1 MGRQGRRSL
10 FPLPIVPRTLSM
22 FGVHVLSGAYYP
34 GTVLIFLLGYPAG
47 TSAEERAFLGVRH
60 KLLLNRAVKSVDQSQ
75 HTSRSG
81 KCTLDLEKIRAR
93 LSSRK
98 DQKGLES
105 FYPRVNCLKTI
116 PFTAAH
122 TYIAHI
128 WQYPPP
134 PGVKTLYF

>member
-22 FGVHVLSGAYYP
+22 FRVHVLSGAYYP
-34 GTVLIFLLGYPAG
+34 GAVLIFLLGYPAG

-60 KLLLNRAVKSVDQSQ
+60 KLPLNRAVKSVDQSQ

-81 KCTLDLEKIRAR
+81 KCSLDLEKICAR

-98 DQKGLES
+98 DQKGLE
-105 FYPRVNCLKTI
+105 R
-116 PFTAAH
+116 
-122 TYIAHI
+122 
-128 WQYPPP
+128 
-134 PGVKTLYF
+134 